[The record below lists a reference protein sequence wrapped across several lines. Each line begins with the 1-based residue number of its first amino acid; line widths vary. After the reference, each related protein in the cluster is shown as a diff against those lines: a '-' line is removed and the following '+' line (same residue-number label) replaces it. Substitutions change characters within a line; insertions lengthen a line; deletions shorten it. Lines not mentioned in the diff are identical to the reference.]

1 MAELIQELIRTRDGA
16 VTFVVLL
23 VFLSP
28 TVALAVL
35 AIHWV
40 RAMLRERPAPR
51 PQLRP
56 VPIMEQTPPNH
67 DCVPRQE
74 YNEMISAVRSEMRL
88 MAAELHDAK
97 ERLARLE
104 GRGME

>member
-40 RAMLRERPAPR
+40 RAMLRERPAPA

-56 VPIMEQTPPNH
+56 VPLMEQTPAN